1 MNISLLISSLPT
13 QNSTARM
20 RVWRSLKASG
30 AATVRDGVYLLPITH
45 SEKFE
50 AIAQDVISEQGS
62 AYIFQAEA
70 PLNLEIISLFN
81 RNEEYEAIRK
91 QLVDLNQNQNQNENE
106 KKELLKQVRKLRKS
120 FDALVEID
128 YFPSEVQGQTLNELI
143 SLEHSIARLGE
154 TNEPVFTQ
162 AKIKRLLKK
171 DYQNRVWATR
181 KHPWI
186 DRLAS
191 AWLIKNFIDK
201 TPQFLWLESP
211 SKCPTYALGYDF
223 DGATF
228 THIDNLVTFEVLLH
242 SFELETPALKKIA
255 EIVHYLDVGG
265 FEPPEAIGIEKV
277 IQGLRSQ
284 ISNDDQL
291 FELAN
296 YIFDG
301 LYADLKRERS

>member
-30 AATVRDGVYLLPITH
+30 AATIRDGVYLLPITH

-91 QLVDLNQNQNQNENE
+91 QLVDLNQNQNESE

-128 YFPSEVQGQTLNELI
+128 YYPSEVQGKTLNELV

-162 AKIKRLLKK
+162 AKINRLLKK

-191 AWLIKNFIDK
+191 AWLIKNFIDES
-201 TPQFLWLESP
+201 PQLIWLESP
-211 SKCPTYALGYDF
+211 SECPAHALGYDF
-223 DGATF
+223 DGAAF
-228 THIDNLVTFEVLLH
+228 THIDNFVTFEVLLH

-301 LYADLKRERS
+301 LYADLKRECS

>member
-1 MNISLLISSLPT
+1 MSLLISSLPT

-30 AATVRDGVYLLPITH
+30 AATIRDGVYLLPITH

-70 PLNLEIISLFN
+70 PLNLEIVSLFN

-91 QLVDLNQNQNQNENE
+91 QLVDLNQNQNESE

-128 YFPSEVQGQTLNELI
+128 YYPSEIQGQTLNELV

-191 AWLIKNFIDK
+191 AWLIKNFIDES
-201 TPQFLWLESP
+201 PQLIWLESP
-211 SKCPTYALGYDF
+211 SECPAHALGYDF
-223 DGATF
+223 DGAAF
-228 THIDNLVTFEVLLH
+228 THIDNFVTFEVLLH

-301 LYADLKRERS
+301 LYADLKRECS

>member
-91 QLVDLNQNQNQNENE
+91 QLVDLNQNQNENE

-120 FDALVEID
+120 LDALVEID
-128 YFPSEVQGQTLNELI
+128 YFPSEVQEQTLNELI

-171 DYQNRVWATR
+171 DYQNQVWATR

-211 SKCPTYALGYDF
+211 SECPTYALGYDF

-255 EIVHYLDVGG
+255 VIVHYLDVGG

>member
-70 PLNLEIISLFN
+70 PLNLEIVSLFN

-91 QLVDLNQNQNQNENE
+91 QLVDLNQNQNESE

-128 YFPSEVQGQTLNELI
+128 YFPSEVQGQTLNELV

-191 AWLIKNFIDK
+191 AWLIKNFIDES
-201 TPQFLWLESP
+201 PQLIWLESP
-211 SKCPTYALGYDF
+211 SECPAHALGYDF
-223 DGATF
+223 DGAAF
-228 THIDNLVTFEVLLH
+228 THIDNFVTFEVLLH

-301 LYADLKRERS
+301 LYADLKRECS

>member
-70 PLNLEIISLFN
+70 PLNLEIASLFN

-91 QLVDLNQNQNQNENE
+91 QLVDLNQNQNESE
-106 KKELLKQVRKLRKS
+106 KKDLLKQVRKLRKS

-128 YFPSEVQGQTLNELI
+128 YYPSEIQGQTLNELV

-154 TNEPVFTQ
+154 INEPVFTQ

-191 AWLIKNFIDK
+191 AWLIKNFIDES
-201 TPQFLWLESP
+201 PQLIWLESP
-211 SKCPTYALGYDF
+211 SECPAHALGYDF
-223 DGATF
+223 DGAAF
-228 THIDNLVTFEVLLH
+228 THIDNFVTFEVLLH

-301 LYADLKRERS
+301 LYADLKRECS

>member
-30 AATVRDGVYLLPITH
+30 AATIRDGVYLLPITH

-62 AYIFQAEA
+62 AYIFQTEA
-70 PLNLEIISLFN
+70 PLNLEIVSLFN

-91 QLVDLNQNQNQNENE
+91 QLVDLNQNQNESE

-128 YFPSEVQGQTLNELI
+128 YYPSEIQGQTLNELV

-191 AWLIKNFIDK
+191 AWLIKNFIDES
-201 TPQFLWLESP
+201 PQLIWLESP
-211 SKCPTYALGYDF
+211 SECPAHALGYDF
-223 DGATF
+223 DGAAF
-228 THIDNLVTFEVLLH
+228 THIDNFVTFEVLLH

-301 LYADLKRERS
+301 LYADLKRECS

>member
-1 MNISLLISSLPT
+1 
-13 QNSTARM
+13 M

-30 AATVRDGVYLLPITH
+30 AATIRDGVYLLPITH

-70 PLNLEIISLFN
+70 PLNLEIASLFN

-91 QLVDLNQNQNQNENE
+91 QLVDLNQNQNESE

-128 YFPSEVQGQTLNELI
+128 YYPSETQGQTLNELV

-154 TNEPVFTQ
+154 INEPVFTQ

-191 AWLIKNFIDK
+191 AWLIKNFIDES
-201 TPQFLWLESP
+201 PQLIWLESP
-211 SKCPTYALGYDF
+211 FECPAHALGYDF
-223 DGATF
+223 DGAAF
-228 THIDNLVTFEVLLH
+228 THIDNFVTFEVLLH

-301 LYADLKRERS
+301 LYADLKRECS

>member
-1 MNISLLISSLPT
+1 
-13 QNSTARM
+13 M

-70 PLNLEIISLFN
+70 PLNLEIASLFN

-91 QLVDLNQNQNQNENE
+91 QLVDLNQNQNESE

-128 YFPSEVQGQTLNELI
+128 YYPSEIQGQTLNELV

-154 TNEPVFTQ
+154 TNEPVFSQ

-191 AWLIKNFIDK
+191 AWLIKNFIDES
-201 TPQFLWLESP
+201 PQLIWLESP
-211 SKCPTYALGYDF
+211 SECPAHALGYDF
-223 DGATF
+223 DGAAF
-228 THIDNLVTFEVLLH
+228 THIDNFVTFEVLLH

-301 LYADLKRERS
+301 LYADLKRECS